1 MRWHEESLEINGLPA
16 ADSVQ
21 LVGLIES
28 GEAKINVEFYHDG
41 KLFVNT
47 AWSKAIQV
55 RRGEDLINEEVAEK
69 FWPKVVKVK
78 SLHEG
83 KKFTEWLPYFA
94 STLSDSDKKE
104 LTGA

>member
-1 MRWHEESLEINGLPA
+1 MRWYEESLEIHGLPA

-21 LVGLIES
+21 LVGLVEN
-28 GEAKINVEFYHDG
+28 GEAKLNVEYYHDG

-47 AWSKAIQV
+47 AWSKPIQV

-78 SLHEG
+78 SSHEG
-83 KKFTEWLPYFA
+83 KKFTEWLPFFA
-94 STLSDSDKKE
+94 SSLSDTDKKD

>member
-1 MRWHEESLEINGLPA
+1 MRWHEEALDIHGLPA

-21 LVGLIES
+21 LVGIIED
-28 GEAKINVEFYHDG
+28 GEAKVNVEYYHDG

-78 SLHEG
+78 TQHEG
-83 KKFTEWLPYFA
+83 KKFSEWLPFFA
-94 STLSDSDKKE
+94 ATLSESDKKE
-104 LTGA
+104 LTGV

>member
-1 MRWHEESLEINGLPA
+1 MRWHEETLDIHGLPT

-21 LVGLIES
+21 LVGIIES
-28 GEAKINVEFYHDG
+28 GEVKVNIEYYHDG

-47 AWSKAIQV
+47 AWSKPIQV

-83 KKFTEWLPYFA
+83 KKFVEWLPFFA
-94 STLSDSDKKE
+94 SSLSDPDKKE
-104 LTGA
+104 LIGA